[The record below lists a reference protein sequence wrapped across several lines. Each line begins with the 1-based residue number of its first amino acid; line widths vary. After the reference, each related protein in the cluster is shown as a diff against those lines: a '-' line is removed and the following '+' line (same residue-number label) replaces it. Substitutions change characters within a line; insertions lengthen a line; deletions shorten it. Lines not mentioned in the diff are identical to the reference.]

1 MQRID
6 WARLLGVGLTRLG
19 LKPAE
24 FWALSPAELMLML
37 APVQGTRPLDSTGLD
52 TLLAAYPDKQRE
64 RPDE

>member
-6 WARLLGVGLTRLG
+6 WARLLAVGLTRLG

-37 APVQGTRPLDSTGLD
+37 EPMGGARPLDSTGLD
-52 TLLAAYPDKQRE
+52 ALLSAYPDQQRE
-64 RPDE
+64 IPDE